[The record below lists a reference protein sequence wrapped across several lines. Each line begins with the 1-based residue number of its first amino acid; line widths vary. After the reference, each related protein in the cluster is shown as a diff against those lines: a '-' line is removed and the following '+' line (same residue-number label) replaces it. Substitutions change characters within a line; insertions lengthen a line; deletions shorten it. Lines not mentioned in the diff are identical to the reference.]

1 MKFQAER
8 DVLADAVAWAAR
20 ALPARPAAPVL
31 AGMRLAVTGNN
42 LALSTFDYE
51 VSAQASVPVDG
62 GEDGTVLVSGRLLAE
77 IFKALPARPVEMA
90 TDGAQ
95 VTLRCGSAQFTLLTL
110 PQDEYPALPD
120 MPPESGKVGADLLAQ
135 AIGQVAI
142 AAGRDDTL
150 PALTGIRM
158 EFADG
163 LVTLVATD
171 RYRLAVRTF
180 PWEPVIAGT
189 EATVL
194 VPARTLTEAARS
206 FGGSAQVSIGLAET
220 GEQGAQG
227 IIGWETSDGRRTTT
241 RLLGGEY
248 PKYQALP
255 PSEFSATAEL
265 AVAPFVEAV
274 KRVALVA
281 ERNTPI
287 RLTFTAGRG
296 EYGLL
301 LEAGAG
307 DEATASETLDAD
319 HDGPDLQVAFN
330 PQYLLDGLGAI
341 GSDTAVISFTT
352 PTRPAVL
359 TGKREDGP
367 ADYRYVLMPIR
378 SARESIIAR

>member
-1 MKFQAER
+1 MRFQAER
-8 DVLADAVAWAAR
+8 DTLADAIAWAAR

-31 AGMRLAVTGNN
+31 AGMRLAVTGNT

-95 VTLRCGSAQFTLLTL
+95 VTLRCGTAKFTLYTL
-110 PQDEYPALPD
+110 PMDEYPSLPD

-135 AIGQVAI
+135 AIGQVAV
-142 AAGRDDTL
+142 AAGKDDTL

-163 LVTLVATD
+163 LVALVATD
-171 RYRLAVRTF
+171 RYRLAVREF

-206 FGGSAQVSIGLAET
+206 FGGSAQVSIGLDAHGEDVT
-220 GEQGAQG
+220 GCG
-227 IIGWETSDGRRTTT
+227 IIGWESGGRQTTT

-248 PKYQALP
+248 PPYQTLLP
-255 PSEFSATAEL
+255 KDVDFTATAEL
-265 AVAPFVEAV
+265 AVAPFTEAV

-287 RLTFTAGRG
+287 RLTFTRD
-296 EYGLL
+296 GLM

-307 DEATASETLDAD
+307 DEATASETVEASFDAE
-319 HDGPDLQVAFN
+319 DLKVAFN
-330 PQYLLDGLGAI
+330 PAYLLDGLTAI
-341 GSDTAVISFTT
+341 DSDVAVISFTS

-359 TGKREDGP
+359 TGKDEGKA

-378 SARESIIAR
+378 SAG

>member
-1 MKFQAER
+1 MKFQVER

-31 AGMRLAVTGNN
+31 AGMRLAVTGNT
-42 LALSTFDYE
+42 LTLSAFDYE

-62 GEDGTVLVSGRLLAE
+62 DEDGTVLVSGRLLAE
-77 IFKALPARPVEMA
+77 IFKALPSRQVLVT
-90 TDGAQ
+90 TDGPCA
-95 VTLRCGSAQFTLLTL
+95 TLECGTAKFTLNTI
-110 PQDEYPALPD
+110 PADEYPALPP
-120 MPPESGKVGADLLAQ
+120 MPPEAGKVGADLLAQ
-135 AIGQVAI
+135 AIQQVAV
-142 AAGRDDTL
+142 AAGKDDTL

-171 RYRLAVRTF
+171 RYRLAVREF

-220 GEQGAQG
+220 GEQGTQG

-248 PKYQALP
+248 PRYQALLP
-255 PSEFSATAEL
+255 TEFTECAEL
-265 AVAPFVEAV
+265 DTAALAAAV

-281 ERNTPI
+281 ERNTPV
-287 RLTFTAGRG
+287 RLEFTRK
-296 EYGLL
+296 GLT

-307 DEATASETLDAD
+307 DEALAMETVECDY
-319 HDGPDLQVAFN
+319 DGEELKVCFN
-330 PQYLLDGLGAI
+330 PAYLLDGLGAI
-341 GSDTAVISFTT
+341 DSDTAVIAFTT
-352 PTRPAVL
+352 STRPAVL
-359 TGKREDGP
+359 TGKRED
-367 ADYRYVLMPIR
+367 YRYVLMPIR
-378 SARESIIAR
+378 SA

>member
-31 AGMRLAVTGNN
+31 AGMRLAVHGDGQLT
-42 LALSTFDYE
+42 LSTFDYE
-51 VSAQASVPVDG
+51 QSALAAVPLTGPDAY
-62 GEDGTVLVSGRLLAE
+62 GTALVSGKLLAE
-77 IFKALPARPVEMA
+77 IVKSLPSRPVNVE
-90 TDGAQ
+90 TDEHGR
-95 VTLRCGSAQFTLLTL
+95 VTLKCGSAQFTLLTM
-110 PQDEYPALPD
+110 PEDEYPALPD

-135 AIGQVAI
+135 AIGQVAV

-206 FGGSAQVSIGLAET
+206 FGGSAQVSVGLAEH

-241 RLLGGEY
+241 RLLDGEY
-248 PKYQALP
+248 PKYQALL

-265 AVAPFVEAV
+265 AVAPFAEAV

-281 ERNTPI
+281 ERNTPV
-287 RLTFTAGRG
+287 RLTFGAK
-296 EYGLL
+296 GLL

-307 DEATASETLDAD
+307 DEALAMETVECDY
-319 HDGPDLQVAFN
+319 DGDELKVCFN
-330 PQYLLDGLGAI
+330 PAYLLDGLGAI
-341 GSDTAVISFTT
+341 DSDTAVISFTT
-352 PTRPAVL
+352 STRPAVL
-359 TGKREDGP
+359 TGKRED
-367 ADYRYVLMPIR
+367 YRYVLMPIR
-378 SARESIIAR
+378 SAG

>member
-1 MKFQAER
+1 MKFQVER
-8 DVLADAVAWAAR
+8 DVLADAVGWAAR

-31 AGMRLAVTGNN
+31 AGMRLAVNGR
-42 LALSTFDYE
+42 LWVSTFDYE
-51 VSAQASVPVDG
+51 VSAEAAIPVDSS
-62 GEDGTVLVSGRLLAE
+62 EDGTVLVPGRLLAE
-77 IFKALPARPVEMA
+77 IVKCLPSRPVEVDA
-90 TDGAQ
+90 DIDGPV
-95 VTLRCGSAQFTLLTL
+95 VTLKCGSAKFTLHTM
-110 PQDEYPALPD
+110 PQDEYPTLPD
-120 MPPESGKVGADLLAQ
+120 MPPETGKVGADLLAQ
-135 AIGQVAI
+135 AIGQVAV
-142 AAGRDDTL
+142 AAGKDDTL
-150 PALTGIRM
+150 PAVTGIRM

-163 LVTLVATD
+163 LVTLVGTD

-206 FGGSAQVSIGLAET
+206 FGGSAEVSIGLDAHGEDVT
-220 GEQGAQG
+220 GCG
-227 IIGWETSDGRRTTT
+227 IIGWEAGGRQTTT
-241 RLLGGEY
+241 RLLAGEY
-248 PKYQALP
+248 PRYQALL

-265 AVAPFVEAV
+265 QVAPFTEAV

-281 ERNTPI
+281 ERNTPV
-287 RLTFTAGRG
+287 RLTFGAD
-296 EYGLL
+296 GLL

-307 DEATASETLDAD
+307 DEALAMETVEAD
-319 HDGPDLQVAFN
+319 YDGEELKVNFN

-359 TGKREDGP
+359 TGKRDDRP

-378 SARESIIAR
+378 SAG

>member
-1 MKFQAER
+1 VKFQAER
-8 DVLADAVAWAAR
+8 DTLADAVAWAAR
-20 ALPARPAAPVL
+20 ALPARPAVPVL
-31 AGMRLAVTGNN
+31 AGMRLAVTGTGEVS
-42 LALSTFDYE
+42 LSTFDYE
-51 VSAQASVPVDG
+51 VSALADVPVCDG
-62 GEDGTVLVSGRLLAE
+62 DPGTALVSGRLLAE
-77 IFKALPARPVEMA
+77 IVKSLPSRPVNVD
-90 TDGAQ
+90 TDEHGR
-95 VTLRCGSAQFTLLTL
+95 VTLKCGGAQFTLLTM
-110 PQDEYPALPD
+110 PQDEYPTLPD

-135 AIGQVAI
+135 AIGQVAV
-142 AAGRDDTL
+142 AAGKDDTL

-206 FGGSAQVSIGLAET
+206 FGGSAQVSVGLAEH

-241 RLLGGEY
+241 RLLDGEY
-248 PKYQALP
+248 PKYQALL

-265 AVAPFVEAV
+265 AVAPFAEAV

-281 ERNTPI
+281 ERNTPV
-287 RLTFTAGRG
+287 RLTFGAK
-296 EYGLL
+296 GLL

-307 DEATASETLDAD
+307 DEALAMETVECDY
-319 HDGPDLQVAFN
+319 DGDELKVCFN
-330 PQYLLDGLGAI
+330 PAYLLDGLGAI
-341 GSDTAVISFTT
+341 DSDTAVISFTT
-352 PTRPAVL
+352 STRPAVL
-359 TGKREDGP
+359 TGKRED
-367 ADYRYVLMPIR
+367 YRYVLMPIR
-378 SARESIIAR
+378 SAG